1 MAADSNIA
9 GLGETQIFLDDLS
22 GPEIAGFL
30 AEHIEEMR
38 AVTPPGSKHA
48 LDIDGLRSP
57 SVRFWTVVGDGQI
70 VGCGAIQR
78 LDDHRGEIKSMRVA
92 PSCRRLGVASLLLLY
107 LIAEA
112 ERMGFSRLSLETG
125 ASEFF
130 EPARALYQKHGFE
143 FCGPFA
149 DYVPDPNSVFMT
161 KVL

>member
-1 MAADSNIA
+1 M
-9 GLGETQIFLDDLS
+9 
-22 GPEIAGFL
+22 
-30 AEHIEEMR
+30 
-38 AVTPPGSKHA
+38 
-48 LDIDGLRSP
+48 
-57 SVRFWTVVGDGQI
+57 GDGQI

-78 LDDHRGEIKSMRVA
+78 LDDQRGEIKSMRVA

-161 KVL
+161 RVL